1 MLFLLPAAMA
11 QDFAETDKE
20 LDVAEATE
28 THLSAELGA
37 SLTTGNTDFWTVQ
50 STLAGSHRAEA
61 NKVSL
66 VTGALWGRA
75 VVDADGDGTLSKEEV
90 DAGRTD
96 NARKVFG
103 DLRYD
108 RFLGERKNSLYVL
121 GGALH
126 DPFSGY
132 DLRTHE
138 QLGYSRLLL
147 DDKSTELVAEVGI
160 DYAQEDYV
168 EGVDPNA
175 ANILAGR
182 AMLGFQHSLN
192 DTVGFADTVEVYEN
206 LRDFQDARIL
216 NTASLN
222 VALNEKLALKLSHQL
237 TWDNVPVEGYLK
249 LDQTS
254 MVTVVAGIL

>member
-1 MLFLLPAAMA
+1 MLLLVPAVLA
-11 QDFAETDKE
+11 QDFSETDKE
-20 LDVAEATE
+20 LGVADASE

-50 STLAGSHRAEA
+50 STLDGSHRQEA
-61 NKVSL
+61 NKVGL
-66 VTGALWGRA
+66 VAGALWGRA
-75 VVDADGDGTLSKEEV
+75 VADADEDGTLSKEEIA
-90 DAGRTD
+90 AGRVD
-96 NARKVFG
+96 NARKVYG

-108 RFLGERKNSLYVL
+108 RYLGERKNSLYVL

-138 QLGYSRLLL
+138 QLGYSRLLI
-147 DDKSTELVAEVGI
+147 DSSTTELVAEIGI

-168 EGVDPNA
+168 DGVDPNA

-182 AMLGFQHSLN
+182 AMFGLTHSLN
-192 DTVGFADTVEVYEN
+192 ETVGVADSVEVYEN
-206 LRDFQDARIL
+206 LRDFEDARVL

-222 VALNEKLALKLSHQL
+222 VALNENLGLKVSHQL
-237 TWDNVPVEGYLK
+237 TWDNVPVEGYRK
-249 LDQTS
+249 LDQTA
-254 MVTVVAGIL
+254 MMTVVASIL